1 MGAAEIGSDD
11 VVGLAD
17 AELAVR
23 IADAEGAL
31 RDAAEAELCRRY
43 APRVRGYG
51 QKHLREPERA
61 RDLVQAVLLAVL
73 EALRAGRLERGEQL
87 DRYVL
92 GTCRHLA
99 DRIRRADGRAAST
112 DPAQLAL
119 DPSLLSPEPAGIEL
133 GGLLRCM
140 GELDTRARTVLNL
153 SFGRERKADEIAA
166 VLEMTAV
173 NVRVVRHRA
182 LAQLR
187 RCLEPKGAR

>member
-1 MGAAEIGSDD
+1 MVAAEIGSDD
-11 VVGLAD
+11 LAELAD

-23 IADAEGAL
+23 IADGAL
-31 RDAAEAELCRRY
+31 RNAAEAEVCRRY
-43 APRVRGYG
+43 APRIRGYG
-51 QKHLREPERA
+51 QKHLREPEGA

-73 EALRAGRLERGEQL
+73 EALRAGRIERTEQL

-99 DRIRRADGRAAST
+99 DRIRRADLRAAST
-112 DPAQLAL
+112 DPAELAI
-119 DPSLLSPEPAGIEL
+119 DPGLLSPEPAGIEL
-133 GGLLRCM
+133 AGLMRCM
-140 GELDTRARTVLNL
+140 GELDTRARTVLHL

-166 VLEMTAV
+166 VLEMTAG